1 MRYLEDEELD
11 MIDSILPDVVFDQI
25 AAGDRDVFLE
35 ALGADGLE
43 DHRESQRLVG
53 ALRDAIA
60 CKQASHVGEMVIEY
74 VTSYYSRIAR
84 EEIEE
89 DLEDYVDKYVNS
101 ELPL

>member
-1 MRYLEDEELD
+1 MKDQLD
-11 MIDSILPDVVFDQI
+11 MIDSILPDVVADHI

-43 DHRESQRLVG
+43 DHWESQRLVG

-74 VTSYYSRIAR
+74 VTTYYTKQCYADIAA
-84 EEIEE
+84 
-89 DLEDYVDKYVNS
+89 DLETYTARYVGGD
-101 ELPL
+101 